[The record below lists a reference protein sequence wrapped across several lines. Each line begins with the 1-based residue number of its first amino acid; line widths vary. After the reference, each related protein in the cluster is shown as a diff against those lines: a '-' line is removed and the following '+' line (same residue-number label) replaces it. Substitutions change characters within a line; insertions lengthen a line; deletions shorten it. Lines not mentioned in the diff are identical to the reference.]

1 MNSELRARLES
12 LADPGYRAF
21 SARLLPGGTP
31 LLGVRLPALRR
42 IARELSRGDWRA
54 YLDGAADGSFEEILL
69 QGMVIGYAE
78 MDMGERQ
85 HRTAAFVPKISN
97 WSVCDSF
104 CAGLKAVREDPD
116 SWWTFLLP
124 YVTGRREYAVRFGVV
139 MLLLYYI
146 DEAHLAD
153 VLSLLGRTDCRGT
166 AARTAVS
173 WAAAECYIRFP
184 EPTEAFLSGGTLDPL
199 VLRGALQKIVESH
212 RVDAD
217 TKTHI
222 RAWRGSL

>member
-1 MNSELRARLES
+1 MPGWNPF
-12 LADPGYRAF
+12 ADPGYRAF
-21 SARLLPGGTP
+21 SARLLPVGTP

-104 CAGLKAVREDPD
+104 CAGLKAVRKIRIPG
-116 SWWTFLLP
+116 
-124 YVTGRREYAVRFGVV
+124 GRFF
-139 MLLLYYI
+139 
-146 DEAHLAD
+146 
-153 VLSLLGRTDCRGT
+153 
-166 AARTAVS
+166 
-173 WAAAECYIRFP
+173 FP
-184 EPTEAFLSGGTLDPL
+184 TSPAGGNTPSGSG
-199 VLRGALQKIVESH
+199 
-212 RVDAD
+212 
-217 TKTHI
+217 
-222 RAWRGSL
+222 W

>member
-21 SARLLPGGTP
+21 SARLLPVGTP

-85 HRTAAFVPKISN
+85 HRTAAFVPKIRPCGKIRIPGGRFFFPTSP
-97 WSVCDSF
+97 
-104 CAGLKAVREDPD
+104 AGGNTP
-116 SWWTFLLP
+116 
-124 YVTGRREYAVRFGVV
+124 
-139 MLLLYYI
+139 
-146 DEAHLAD
+146 
-153 VLSLLGRTDCRGT
+153 
-166 AARTAVS
+166 
-173 WAAAECYIRFP
+173 
-184 EPTEAFLSGGTLDPL
+184 SGSG
-199 VLRGALQKIVESH
+199 
-212 RVDAD
+212 
-217 TKTHI
+217 
-222 RAWRGSL
+222 W

>member
-1 MNSELRARLES
+1 
-12 LADPGYRAF
+12 
-21 SARLLPGGTP
+21 
-31 LLGVRLPALRR
+31 
-42 IARELSRGDWRA
+42 
-54 YLDGAADGSFEEILL
+54 
-69 QGMVIGYAE
+69 
-78 MDMGERQ
+78 
-85 HRTAAFVPKISN
+85 
-97 WSVCDSF
+97 
-104 CAGLKAVREDPD
+104 
-116 SWWTFLLP
+116 
-124 YVTGRREYAVRFGVV
+124 

-184 EPTEAFLSGGTLDPL
+184 EPTEAFLSGGTLDP
-199 VLRGALQKIVESH
+199 RPARRPAKIVESH

>member
-21 SARLLPGGTP
+21 SARLLPVGTP

-116 SWWTFLLP
+116 SW
-124 YVTGRREYAVRFGVV
+124 
-139 MLLLYYI
+139 
-146 DEAHLAD
+146 
-153 VLSLLGRTDCRGT
+153 
-166 AARTAVS
+166 
-173 WAAAECYIRFP
+173 
-184 EPTEAFLSGGTLDPL
+184 
-199 VLRGALQKIVESH
+199 
-212 RVDAD
+212 
-217 TKTHI
+217 
-222 RAWRGSL
+222 

>member
-1 MNSELRARLES
+1 MPSVLRARLES
-12 LADPGYRAF
+12 LAEPDYRAF
-21 SARLLPGGTP
+21 SARLLPPGTP

-42 IARELSRGDWRA
+42 IARELCRGDWRA
-54 YLDGAADGSFEEILL
+54 YLEEADDDSFEEILL
-69 QGMVIGYAE
+69 QGMVIGYA
-78 MDMGERQ
+78 DMHTGERQ
-85 HRTAAFVPKISN
+85 RRTAAFVPKIGN

-104 CAGLKAVREDPD
+104 CAGLKSVREAPD
-116 SWWTFLLP
+116 SWWAFLRP
-124 YVTGRREYAVRFGVV
+124 FVTSRQEYEVRFGVV

-153 VLSLLGRTDCRGT
+153 VFSLLGRADCRET

-184 EPTEAFLSGGTLDPL
+184 GPTKAFLSEGRLDCPT
-199 VLRGALQKIVESH
+199 LRGTLQKIVESN

-217 TKTHI
+217 IKAYI
-222 RAWRGSL
+222 RTWRGSL